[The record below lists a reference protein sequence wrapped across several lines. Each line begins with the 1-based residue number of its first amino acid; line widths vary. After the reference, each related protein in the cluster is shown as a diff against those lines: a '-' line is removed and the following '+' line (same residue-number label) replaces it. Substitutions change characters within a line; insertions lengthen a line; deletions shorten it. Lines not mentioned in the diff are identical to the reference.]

1 MEYYNNKLCATR
13 DDLSVIVN
21 YETLKKMVLR
31 GKAERVRR
39 PSAELPALYAVDSLP
54 LKYKTEVYRRY
65 PDLKAQAESKPF
77 VESIE
82 PDGAALDFY
91 QRHQFGDGKYLPT
104 DKQTEYANNAAV
116 LNAFRLVLERSDSQ
130 HRKQSKRCIS
140 KAEFW
145 RKAAQ
150 ALPRIADTFPH
161 TLPENPRRLQEKF
174 NQYVREGYE
183 ALITGKY
190 GTRNAAKIDDDTKES
205 LLIRLISDARN
216 LDNAQIARI
225 YNVVAETQGWK
236 TITGAAVGVWREK
249 HDLVTAGG
257 RLGATRFRNQ
267 KSMQIKRTRPEL
279 PLLYCTIDGWV
290 AELLY
295 QKVNER
301 NGTITYTNRLTI
313 VIVLDPCINYPVGY
327 AIGERETPELIK
339 AALRNAANHTAELFG
354 RRYRFNQLQSDNYG
368 RGNLAPVYQVMGEKY
383 TPARA
388 HNAKSKVIEPF
399 FNQFNRKYCQ
409 LCKNWSGFGITSNKD
424 LQPNSEFLNKH
435 RHDFPTEEGCRQ
447 QLVAFIERER
457 AEKRAEYV
465 RLFDKLPEERR
476 LPLSDEQYLLTFGAD
491 TGYRNALEGVGL
503 RPTIGG
509 IKRDYD
515 CFDPKFRE
523 YAHVRWAVK
532 YDPDN
537 LDHVLAVNEDG
548 SLRFMLERKHVQPM
562 ALADRREG
570 DAEQLARVREFN
582 KQLENDITERL
593 ALASNKVEQLFNDN
607 PQLDVATRLL
617 LCDSR
622 GQNKNHKQTR
632 RLQAHEIEDI
642 EAIEIATVRRPVPQI
657 EDEETFNLY

>member
-31 GKAERVRR
+31 GEAERVRR
-39 PSAELPALYAVDSLP
+39 PSVELPALYAVDSLP

-77 VESIE
+77 VESVE

-174 NQYVREGYE
+174 NQYVREGYG

-225 YNVVAETQGWK
+225 YNIVAETQGWK

-257 RLGATRFRNQ
+257 RLG
-267 KSMQIKRTRPEL
+267 
-279 PLLYCTIDGWV
+279 
-290 AELLY
+290 
-295 QKVNER
+295 
-301 NGTITYTNRLTI
+301 
-313 VIVLDPCINYPVGY
+313 
-327 AIGERETPELIK
+327 ETS
-339 AALRNAANHTAELFG
+339 
-354 RRYRFNQLQSDNYG
+354 QLN
-368 RGNLAPVYQVMGEKY
+368 
-383 TPARA
+383 
-388 HNAKSKVIEPF
+388 I
-399 FNQFNRKYCQ
+399 
-409 LCKNWSGFGITSNKD
+409 
-424 LQPNSEFLNKH
+424 
-435 RHDFPTEEGCRQ
+435 
-447 QLVAFIERER
+447 
-457 AEKRAEYV
+457 
-465 RLFDKLPEERR
+465 
-476 LPLSDEQYLLTFGAD
+476 
-491 TGYRNALEGVGL
+491 
-503 RPTIGG
+503 
-509 IKRDYD
+509 
-515 CFDPKFRE
+515 
-523 YAHVRWAVK
+523 
-532 YDPDN
+532 
-537 LDHVLAVNEDG
+537 
-548 SLRFMLERKHVQPM
+548 
-562 ALADRREG
+562 
-570 DAEQLARVREFN
+570 
-582 KQLENDITERL
+582 
-593 ALASNKVEQLFNDN
+593 
-607 PQLDVATRLL
+607 
-617 LCDSR
+617 
-622 GQNKNHKQTR
+622 HK
-632 RLQAHEIEDI
+632 
-642 EAIEIATVRRPVPQI
+642 
-657 EDEETFNLY
+657 

>member
-1 MEYYNNKLCATR
+1 MEIYNGELCATYGDLAGILTVSAIQHRVQR
-13 DDLSVIVN
+13 DASVQAR
-21 YETLKKMVLR
+21 KACP
-31 GKAERVRR
+31 GK
-39 PSAELPALYAVDSLP
+39 PALFFLHKLP
-54 LKYKTEVYRRY
+54 LKSQTEVYRRY

-174 NQYVREGYE
+174 NQYVREGYG

-225 YNVVAETQGWK
+225 YNVVAETQDWK

-267 KSMQIKRTRPEL
+267 KSMQVKRTRPEL

-313 VIVLDPCINYPVGY
+313 VLVLDPCINYPIGY

-368 RGNLAPVYQVMGEKY
+368 RGNLAPVYQIMGEKY

-409 LCKNWSGFGITSNKD
+409 LCKN
-424 LQPNSEFLNKH
+424 
-435 RHDFPTEEGCRQ
+435 
-447 QLVAFIERER
+447 
-457 AEKRAEYV
+457 
-465 RLFDKLPEERR
+465 
-476 LPLSDEQYLLTFGAD
+476 
-491 TGYRNALEGVGL
+491 
-503 RPTIGG
+503 
-509 IKRDYD
+509 
-515 CFDPKFRE
+515 
-523 YAHVRWAVK
+523 
-532 YDPDN
+532 
-537 LDHVLAVNEDG
+537 
-548 SLRFMLERKHVQPM
+548 
-562 ALADRREG
+562 
-570 DAEQLARVREFN
+570 
-582 KQLENDITERL
+582 
-593 ALASNKVEQLFNDN
+593 
-607 PQLDVATRLL
+607 
-617 LCDSR
+617 
-622 GQNKNHKQTR
+622 
-632 RLQAHEIEDI
+632 
-642 EAIEIATVRRPVPQI
+642 
-657 EDEETFNLY
+657 